1 MAATKTVYQLLQSHN
16 SLIPR
21 HGVLTLFGYGIHIGV
36 DRGHLLVEDG
46 IASDRSQA
54 RFPKVGHG
62 LRRLVVIGSD
72 GMVSLAALRWLADQ
86 DASFVM
92 LERDGSVLAT
102 TGPVRSSD
110 ARLRRAQALAI
121 HNRTGLK
128 IVRELLSQKL
138 SGQAYV
144 ARERL
149 RHASVADSIARFR
162 CRLADAETYES
173 IRNLEAQAGAAYW
186 SAWRDLPITYPR
198 SDMTRVPEHW
208 RVFGSRKSVLSGS
221 QRLATNP
228 VNAILNYFYAVLES
242 EARLAAAAMG
252 LDPGLGMLHV
262 DTPNRD
268 SLACDLMEPVRPK
281 IDSYVLDW
289 FTRQPLKREWFF
301 EQRNGTCRLIGS
313 FAVRL
318 SETASTWGRAVAP
331 LAEWMA
337 RMLWSDLHKST
348 HEPGPATRLTQERRS
363 QGRGQYAKPPLAKA
377 PPRPEK
383 LCRLCGKG
391 VPGHRTFCPACA
403 LTFNRENLTVLAR
416 KGRVVS
422 QDPEVQ
428 VRRSETQRRNAIAQ
442 NSWDP
447 ANQPAWLTEE
457 SYLRNIHPQLQSFPC
472 SAISKAIRVSMPYAA
487 DIRAGRRRPH
497 PRHWQALARLA
508 GISSDLQTDAV

>member
-1 MAATKTVYQLLQSHN
+1 
-16 SLIPR
+16 
-21 HGVLTLFGYGIHIGV
+21 
-36 DRGHLLVEDG
+36 
-46 IASDRSQA
+46 
-54 RFPKVGHG
+54 
-62 LRRLVVIGSD
+62 
-72 GMVSLAALRWLADQ
+72 MVSLAALRWLADQ
-86 DASFVM
+86 DAAFVM

-121 HNRTGLK
+121 HNGTGL
-128 IVRELLSQKL
+128 IVVRELIIQKL
-138 SGQAYV
+138 SGQEQV

-149 RHASVADSIARFR
+149 QHAPVADAIARFR

-186 SAWRDLPITYPR
+186 SAWRDLPISYPR
-198 SDMTRVPEHW
+198 SDMARVPEHW
-208 RVFGSRKSVLSGS
+208 QVFGSRKSVLSGS

-281 IDSYVLDW
+281 IDRYVLDW
-289 FTRQPLKREWFF
+289 FTRQPLKREWFL
-301 EQRNGTCRLIGS
+301 EQRDGTCRLMGS

-318 SETASTWGRAVAP
+318 SETAPTWGRAVAP
-331 LAEWMA
+331 LAEWMV
-337 RMLWSDLHKST
+337 RTLWSSLSKST
-348 HEPGPATRLTQERRS
+348 REPGPATRLTQERRS
-363 QGRGQYAKPPLAKA
+363 QGRGQYAKLKLAKA

-383 LCRLCGKG
+383 VCQLCGKG
-391 VPGHRTFCPACA
+391 VPRHRTFCPRCA
-403 LTFNRENLTVLAR
+403 LTFNRENLTALALR
-416 KGRVVS
+416 GRLAA
-422 QDPEVQ
+422 QNPEAQ
-428 VRRSETQRRNAIAQ
+428 GRRSETQRRNAIAQ

-447 ANQPAWLTEE
+447 TNQPVWLNDD
-457 SYLRNIHPQLQSFPC
+457 SYLRRIQPRLQGVPC

-497 PRHWQALARLA
+497 PRHWQNLASLV
-508 GISSDLQTDAV
+508 GIARNRTGM